1 MANKKI
7 KNTNKKVFN
16 GIHFKSQLEVMVY
29 KTLLQEGFNVQYEAQ
44 PYILWKGFKP
54 TLPFFDQNKK
64 TRLLELKNTKIIDIK
79 YTPDFSFIYKDK
91 LIFIEAK
98 GKENDVFYIKKK
110 LFRAYLEDKYFN
122 KELKQF
128 PMYFEIYTK
137 KQLLQAIEIIKSYD
151 ISK

>member
-44 PYILWKGFKP
+44 PYVLWKGFKP
-54 TLPFFDQNKK
+54 ILPFFDQNKK

-79 YTPDFSFIYKDK
+79 YTPDFSFVYKNK

-110 LFRAYLEDKYFN
+110 LFRAYLENKYFN
-122 KELKQF
+122 KELQQF

-151 ISK
+151 IGK

>member
-91 LIFIEAK
+91 LVFIEAK

-110 LFRAYLEDKYFN
+110 LFRSYLETKYFN
-122 KELKQF
+122 KELQQF